1 MADMTRKEYWDEIR
15 SIRDSLKEE
24 WKDERADYAYDGNE
38 WLHERL
44 HQDIDGHQWIIY
56 NAYNLDVLRFTDN
69 EDAYIDNF
77 GEWPADSDLSR
88 IHTLAAFEAM
98 RTDVQDGLDMDDF
111 EDDDDED

>member
-1 MADMTRKEYWDEIR
+1 MADMTRKEYWDQIR
-15 SIRDSLKEE
+15 SIREDLA
-24 WKDERADYAYDGNE
+24 DEYRTEGSDEDPNE
-38 WLHERL
+38 WFNDRLHET
-44 HQDIDGHQWIIY
+44 IDGHQWIIY

-98 RTDVQDGLDMDDF
+98 RQDVSDGIDMDDF
-111 EDDDDED
+111 EEADDD